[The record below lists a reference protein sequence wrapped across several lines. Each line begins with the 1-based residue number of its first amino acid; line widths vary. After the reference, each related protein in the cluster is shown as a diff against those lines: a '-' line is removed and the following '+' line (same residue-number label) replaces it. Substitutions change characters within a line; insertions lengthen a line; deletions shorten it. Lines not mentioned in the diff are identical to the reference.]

1 MKRIKIML
9 LSLALF
15 AVVGGALAFKARFL
29 QLYCTAPTIGGACN
43 IKYCSTLTTSTT
55 IQAIDFACYTT
66 PRIYTLEN
74 EFGVTTTY
82 LGCYTNTI
90 PGVNN
95 FTSTLTCISSTLLTI
110 D

>member
-1 MKRIKIML
+1 MKKVKIML
-9 LSLALF
+9 LSLVLL
-15 AVVGGALAFKARFL
+15 AVVGGALAFKARFI

-43 IKYCSTLTTSTT
+43 LKYCPTLTTSTT
-55 IQAIDFACYTT
+55 FQAVELACYTT
-66 PRIYTLEN
+66 PRIYTLEDD
-74 EFGVTTTY
+74 FGVTTTY

-95 FTSTLTCISSTLLTI
+95 FTSTLTCFSSTELKP